1 MNERVIW
8 KRYTYAEISNERN
21 RTTREVEVG
30 NKRKVKK
37 HTEKVES
44 LICEFMRR
52 GNKHEEDQIWGG
64 GCSVRPSVRLSGLIL
79 SNLAPVHSFGKR

>member
-64 GCSVRPSVRLSGLIL
+64 GCSVRPSGLIL
-79 SNLAPVHSFGKR
+79 SNLAQVHSFGKR